1 LELVRLAANK
11 LKVSSLPKWFWQL
24 PKLSWLALAGNDCSP
39 EGADADGTTPIEK
52 EAAVCNIDWTSLDI
66 MEKLGEGASG
76 VIYKAKWARTEN
88 TKTDS
93 KDEEYVAV
101 KLFKG
106 GKTSDGLPEDEMKA
120 SEAAGSHNCSL
131 KVLGRIVNA
140 PGHQIGLVMQLIS
153 KEFANLGGPPSFESV
168 TRDTFESGT
177 TFSVQVILSI
187 LSGIA
192 SVCSHLHNKGIT
204 HGDVYAHNILFNSE
218 GEPLLGDFG
227 AASIHSK
234 SLVYTES
241 PSSGESC
248 NNVCAAMECFEV
260 RAFGCLI
267 DDLITRVS
275 DEAVDVSNDS
285 LGKSSKSPTIE
296 CNVIASLRSLHASCI
311 NCEPRKR
318 PTFADIS
325 ECLAAMKSSQTTH

>member
-1 LELVRLAANK
+1 
-11 LKVSSLPKWFWQL
+11 L

-39 EGADADGTTPIEK
+39 EGADVDGTAPVEE

-76 VIYKAKWARTEN
+76 VIYKAKWVRTEDTN
-88 TKTDS
+88 TDT
-93 KDEEYVAV
+93 KDDEYVAV

-120 SEAAGSHNCSL
+120 SEAAGSHTCSL

-140 PGHQIGLVMQLIS
+140 PGNQIGLVMQLIS

-177 TFSVQVILSI
+177 TFSVYVILNI

-192 SVCSHLHNKGIT
+192 SVCAHLHNKGIT

-234 SLVYTES
+234 SLVYIAS
-241 PSSGESC
+241 PSSGGSC
-248 NNVCAAMECFEV
+248 NNICAAMERFEV

-267 DDLITRVS
+267 DDLITRAS
-275 DEAVDVSNDS
+275 DDGSDDS
-285 LGKSSKSPTIE
+285 LGNILSFESR
-296 CNVIASLRSLHASCI
+296 VIDTLRSMHASCL
-311 NCEPRKR
+311 NCEPRER
-318 PTFADIS
+318 PTFAYMS
-325 ECLAAMKSSQTTH
+325 ECLRAIKACISTF

>member
-1 LELVRLAANK
+1 MELVRLAANK
-11 LKVSSLPKWFWQL
+11 LKVSSLPLWFWQL
-24 PKLSWLALAGNDCSP
+24 PKLSWLALAGNDCSV
-39 EGADADGTTPIEK
+39 EGSDLNGASPFDE
-52 EAAVCNIDWTSLDI
+52 EVAVCSIDWTSLDI

-76 VIYKAKWARTEN
+76 VIHKAKWAHIEN

-93 KDEEYVAV
+93 KDDEYVAV

-120 SEAAGSHNCSL
+120 SEAAGSHPCSL

-140 PGHQIGLVMQLIS
+140 PGNQIGLVMQLIS

-177 TFSVQVILSI
+177 TFTVQVILNI

-192 SVCSHLHNKGIT
+192 SVCSNLHNKGIT

-218 GEPLLGDFG
+218 GAPLLGDFG
-227 AASIHSK
+227 AASIHCK

-241 PSSGESC
+241 PSSGGSC
-248 NNVCAAMECFEV
+248 DKICAAMERFEV

-275 DEAVDVSNDS
+275 DGAVDGSEYS
-285 LGKSSKSPTIE
+285 LGNSSESR
-296 CNVIASLRSLHASCI
+296 VIAALRSMHASCL
-311 NCEPRKR
+311 NREPRER
-318 PTFADIS
+318 PTFAYMSD
-325 ECLAAMKSSQTTH
+325 CLAAMKASMTTY

>member
-1 LELVRLAANK
+1 MELVRLAANK
-11 LKVSSLPKWFWQL
+11 LKVSSLPLWFWQL

-39 EGADADGTTPIEK
+39 EGADLNGITPIEE

-76 VIYKAKWARTEN
+76 VIYKAKWVRTEN
-88 TKTDS
+88 TNTDS
-93 KDEEYVAV
+93 KDDEYVAV

-120 SEAAGSHNCSL
+120 SEAAGSHTCSL

-140 PGHQIGLVMQLIS
+140 PDNQIGLVMQLIS

-177 TFSVQVILSI
+177 TFSVQVILNI

-234 SLVYTES
+234 SLVFTES
-241 PSSGESC
+241 PSSGDSC
-248 NNVCAAMECFEV
+248 NNICAAMERFEV

-275 DEAVDVSNDS
+275 VDDSDYS
-285 LGKSSKSPTIE
+285 LGTSSESR
-296 CNVIASLRSLHASCI
+296 VIAALRSMHASCL
-311 NCEPRKR
+311 NCEPRER
-318 PTFADIS
+318 PTFAYMSDG
-325 ECLAAMKSSQTTH
+325 LAAVKASMTTF